1 MKKAKIILCMLLALV
16 MMFSLF
22 ACGKTSQTGTSPN
35 ASSTAPS
42 TSTSAAPSTAP
53 STAPVSEPAVTKPS
67 TIKLGVSGWLGRF
80 LDGGQPAQNIPACSV
95 VYDQLFYIDAAT
107 KEPYSKILSDWKYT
121 DDLTFVMTLKP
132 GITFTNGDKATAD
145 DLLYAITNHSE
156 RGSVF
161 ASWLGSLDLANCTS
175 DGKYSVTLKWTDP
188 WGPGIYGTTLYLY
201 DKAWCEKTGWDSQDW
216 YSSPNGSGPYKCTEY
231 VTDDHLTLELKDD
244 YWNAANEKFD
254 VQKWIMTYYPDPSTM
269 YMALE
274 KGDIAACAV
283 SNNSDYQRWVTEQT
297 KNVGMKVALS
307 GDVYTFYVGPTCNPV
322 FKDKAVREALAY
334 GVDWAAIGDMM
345 MGDLYTPAT
354 SILVDDS
361 PYYKNVGAYSFDP
374 DRAKQILADAGYKA
388 GDIKIHDYEMSS
400 PASKNLAE
408 AFQFYCQEL
417 GIEVTI
423 EFGDVT
429 SALTQWMTPGGS
441 DVGWFA
447 NIFGIPDRE
456 PHKSLGNFY
465 IPGFTWQLSDDQ
477 KVIDMCTQALKTMD
491 KTERIKQYQEIQQY
505 VYDNVLIFPVYA
517 STSVVG
523 YRSDVFT
530 QDAID
535 KYIYSSSNFD
545 LHGLSL
551 AAG

>member
-1 MKKAKIILCMLLALV
+1 MKKAKIILCILLALV
-16 MMFSLF
+16 MMFTLF
-22 ACGKTSQTGTSPN
+22 ACNKAGQTGTNP
-35 ASSTAPS
+35 AA
-42 TSTSAAPSTAP
+42 TSAAPSDAAP
-53 STAPVSEPAVTKPS
+53 SVSASSGAPASTEPAITKPS
-67 TIKLGVSGWLGRF
+67 TIYLGTSGWLGRF

-95 VYDQLFYIDAAT
+95 VYDQIFYIDAIT
-107 KEPYSKILSDWKYT
+107 KEPYSKILSDWKYI

-132 GITFTNGDKATAD
+132 GITFTNGDTATAD
-145 DLLYAITNHSE
+145 DLLYAITNHFE

-161 ASWLGSLDLANCTS
+161 ASWLGSLDLANCTT
-175 DGKYSVTLKWTDP
+175 DGKNTVTLKWTEP

-201 DKAWCEKTGWDSQDW
+201 NKAWCEKNGWDSQDW
-216 YSSPNGSGPYKCTEY
+216 YSNPNGTGPYKCTEY
-231 VTDDHLTLELKDD
+231 VTDDHMTLELKDN

-254 VQKWIMTYYPDPSTM
+254 VQKWVIKYYPDPSTM

-283 SNNSDYQRWVTEQT
+283 SNNSDYQRWMTEQT

-307 GDVYTFYVGPTCNPV
+307 GDIYTFYVGPTCNEV
-322 FKDKAVREALAY
+322 FNDIRVREALAY
-334 GVDWAAIGDMM
+334 GVDWAAIGKMM
-345 MGDLYTPAT
+345 MGDLYVPAT
-354 SILVDDS
+354 SILVSDS
-361 PYYKNVGAYSFDP
+361 PYFKDVGAYPFDP
-374 DRAKQILADAGYKA
+374 DKAKQILADAGYKP
-388 GDIKIHDYEMSS
+388 GDIKIYDYEMSS

-408 AFQFYCQEL
+408 AFQYYCQEL

-429 SALTQWMTPGGS
+429 SALTKWMAPGGS

-465 IPGFTWQLSDDQ
+465 IPGFTWQMSNDQ
-477 KVIDMCTQALKTMD
+477 KVIDMCLQALKTMD
-491 KTERIKQYQEIQQY
+491 KNERIKQYHEIQQY
-505 VYDNVLIFPVYA
+505 VHDNFLIFPAYA

-523 YRSDVFT
+523 YRSDIFTKDEMDQYVF
-530 QDAID
+530 
-535 KYIYSSSNFD
+535 SSSNFD

-551 AAG
+551 SAS